1 MAKSASRWQ
10 LQRLAYSCVANPT
23 WGATA
28 TMRSSILLRVPREM
42 TPSAIAP
49 SSSISCGLPSPPAPE
64 WPGENGDVEYPRGRV
79 PVVGCVPRFLGG
91 VLAEADFRS
100 CAHNVDVMVAIVR
113 TSKSCS
119 PALSGRLTPLI
130 EGSVWVTQFFSGQA
144 PGSR

>member
-1 MAKSASRWQ
+1 G
-10 LQRLAYSCVANPT
+10 RLAGEGT
-23 WGATA
+23 G
-28 TMRSSILLRVPREM
+28 TMGGSISLRVPGEV
-42 TPSAIAP
+42 PPWALAP
-49 SSSISCGLPSPPAPE
+49 TSSTRCGLPRPPAPE

-119 PALSGRLTPLI
+119 PALSDRLTPLI